1 MAIRDV
7 SGDAMG
13 RAGCLPRDS
22 GTPPIGLAMASMDGR
37 TGRSGGIDHVPDD
50 SWRDCWR
57 CHTFHVASSSKFHGL
72 PCSSG
77 RKIGLIE
84 D

>member
-13 RAGCLPRDS
+13 RAGRFPRDS
-22 GTPPIGLAMASMDGR
+22 GTPTIGLAMASLDR
-37 TGRSGGIDHVPDD
+37 RAGRSGGIDHVPDD

-57 CHTFHVASSSKFHGL
+57 CHTFHAASPSKFHGL